1 VFFSEERA
9 APALR
14 EPKDFY
20 ASAAPIFQAMAGK
33 LSPALA

>member
-1 VFFSEERA
+1 VFFSEEKA

-14 EPKDFY
+14 ESKDFH
-20 ASAAPIFQAMAGK
+20 ASAAPTFQAMAGK